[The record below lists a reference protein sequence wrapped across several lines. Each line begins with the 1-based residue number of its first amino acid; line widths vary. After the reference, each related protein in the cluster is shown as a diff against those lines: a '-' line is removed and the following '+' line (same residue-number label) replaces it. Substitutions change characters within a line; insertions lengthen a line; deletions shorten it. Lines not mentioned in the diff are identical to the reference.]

1 MKTPTPTTAVISA
14 APGPDAG
21 ARAAWRQR
29 VARIGSEIQLAFAA
43 LWFARG
49 TLSTAWPGRLPIA
62 IALAAGAV
70 AIGVWGAAVTCGL
83 APRPHGP
90 AARRLERAITTATVL
105 QLAASCALPFV
116 LSAAGRLDLTITTI
130 AITIGLLLLW
140 LWARLR
146 TPGHLAAG
154 VLLIAIPGGLALA
167 LSGNTLTAA
176 AGLATAVILTAS
188 AITGIRALASGTLG
202 RDDGLAAPSR
212 PADPSPADLQPCTGT
227 PLTGEAEPASP

>member
-1 MKTPTPTTAVISA
+1 MKTLTHTTAAVPVPS
-14 APGPDAG
+14 PDAS
-21 ARAAWRQR
+21 ARAAWRRR

-43 LWFARG
+43 LWLARG
-49 TLSTAWPGRLPIA
+49 TLATAWPGRLPIA
-62 IALAAGAV
+62 ITLASGAV
-70 AIGVWGAAVTCGL
+70 AVGIWGAAVTRGL

-90 AARRLERAITTATVL
+90 AARRLERAVTTATVI

-116 LSAAGRLDLTITTI
+116 LSAAGRPDLTVTTI

-154 VLLIAIPGGLALA
+154 IALIAIPSGLALA

-188 AITGIRALASGTLG
+188 AITGFRALASGTLG
-202 RDDGLAAPSR
+202 RGDGPAAPSG
-212 PADPSPADLQPCTGT
+212 PADPNPADLQPCTGT
-227 PLTGEAEPASP
+227 R